1 VKSLVQKLK
10 GFAKKQSD
18 SEDIVFK
25 KLLILIV
32 ALSCSTFGLI
42 WSVIYYAVFGF
53 GLTMILPLVFTVFIG
68 IAIIISNYMAD
79 HRPLVYTQIILIT
92 WISALIQW
100 SIGSMDQSGLVIAW
114 SFLGPLGAAIFLSVR
129 EALVMM
135 VMFIAIVIISAVFEP
150 MLLGY
155 PLIVSENAQVLFD
168 IMNVGAASIVIF
180 AAIIWFVNTIQFE
193 RGRSE
198 TLLQKI
204 QTLFGQHVSK
214 EIAKELISSNLGKTE
229 SKAYQVTIMF
239 LDIRDF
245 TLFAD
250 SRAPMEVANFQNIF
264 FGALI
269 NIVRSNRGIVN
280 QILGDGILAVFGAP
294 VINETHAIDAVNAGF
309 SMVKKANELYE
320 LGEIPE
326 IKLGIG
332 LHTGQIIAGE
342 VGNEFRK
349 FYALTGS
356 NVIVASRI

>member
-1 VKSLVQKLK
+1 
-10 GFAKKQSD
+10 
-18 SEDIVFK
+18 
-25 KLLILIV
+25 
-32 ALSCSTFGLI
+32 
-42 WSVIYYAVFGF
+42 
-53 GLTMILPLVFTVFIG
+53 M
-68 IAIIISNYMAD
+68 D
-79 HRPLVYTQIILIT
+79 H
-92 WISALIQW
+92 
-100 SIGSMDQSGLVIAW
+100 SGLVIAW
-114 SFLGPLGAAIFLSVR
+114 SFLGPLGAMIFLSVR
-129 EALVMM
+129 EALLWMA
-135 VMFIAIVIISAVFEP
+135 MFVAIVIISAVFEP

-155 PLIVSENAQVLFD
+155 PLTVSDNARVLFY
-168 IMNVGAASIVIF
+168 IMNLGASSIIIF
-180 AAIIWFVNTIQFE
+180 VTSVWFVSTIQLE

-198 TLLQKI
+198 SLLQKI

-214 EIAKELISSNLGKTE
+214 EIANELISGNLGKTE

-250 SRAPMEVANFQNIF
+250 SRAPKEVANFQNIV

-269 NIVRSNRGIVN
+269 NIVRLNRGIVN

-294 VINETHAIDAVNAGF
+294 VINETHALDAVKAGF
-309 SMVKKANELYE
+309 SMIEKANELCA
-320 LGEIPE
+320 LGEIPA

-356 NVIVASRI
+356 NVIVASRIEQLNKILKSQFLISESVQKKIIDAGYNLSYQGKKQLKGISDPVGIYQLV